1 MDLIDFTIFLK
12 IGSKVFFRR
21 EKIYPPILSLKKASP
36 DDKVP
41 SIGQAYKFNS
51 REQSKKI
58 LRRQT

>member
-36 DDKVP
+36 EEKVP

-51 REQSKKI
+51 REHS
-58 LRRQT
+58 